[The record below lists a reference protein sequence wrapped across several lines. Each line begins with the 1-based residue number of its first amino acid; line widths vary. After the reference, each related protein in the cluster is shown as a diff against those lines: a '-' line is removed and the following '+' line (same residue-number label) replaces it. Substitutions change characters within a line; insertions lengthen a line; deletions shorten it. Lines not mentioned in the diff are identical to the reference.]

1 MICNQR
7 QISHLNILTL
17 ENMDF
22 AFVSLAVCISPA
34 WPGSD
39 DLRIQSVRIEIAIN
53 TTLPI
58 FLQIIINYSNPGCS
72 IPSPGPPACWLGAGW
87 AATSDPATNIRIT
100 HNCRMV
106 HTFHNFALNFGGKK
120 VSFSLKN
127 ILLHFFSLAWVTVHF
142 PAELPVQDGPL
153 PLGRA
158 AAGK

>member
-87 AATSDPATNIRIT
+87 AATSDPAPLAIVARSTLFVT
-100 HNCRMV
+100 
-106 HTFHNFALNFGGKK
+106 LY
-120 VSFSLKN
+120 S
-127 ILLHFFSLAWVTVHF
+127 ILEVIFLVIFFSSHF
-142 PAELPVQDGPL
+142 SGRVAGAGWATATGP
-153 PLGRA
+153 GGSREIN
-158 AAGK
+158 

>member
-87 AATSDPATNIRIT
+87 AATSDPALQAIVARSTLFIT
-100 HNCRMV
+100 LHSILEV
-106 HTFHNFALNFGGKK
+106 KK
-120 VSFSLKN
+120 SFFLLK
-127 ILLHFFSLAWVTVHF
+127 LFLHFFSLAWVTVHF
-142 PAELPVQDGPL
+142 PAELPVQDGLL